1 MKFETFEKMITI
13 FQKTFSNF
21 RFNPEDEEQIDL
33 WYNELA
39 YMEDIKAVLA
49 AKKVISTCEF
59 ITIKNIKQAY
69 ADIDSP
75 MKVENEEGWGL
86 VERAIRNFG
95 YMRADEAIASLPVQ
109 VQKAVEFMGG
119 FQSICEAEKKEV
131 VRGQFTKAMAAV
143 NERTKSNN
151 TLGKVLLGQ
160 ITQYQML
167 AEEREN
173 TRLKV
178 VNTIQIE
185 QRKTDNTRIEENK
198 SHIANIREILNRSIE
213 QTEGVHAT

>member
-1 MKFETFEKMITI
+1 MKFETFETIINI

-21 RFNPEDEEQIDL
+21 KFNPKDDEQVEL

-39 YMEDIKAVLA
+39 YMDDVKAVLS

-69 ADIDSP
+69 ADIDGP
-75 MKVENEEGWGL
+75 VRVENEEGWGL

-95 YMRADEAIASLPVQ
+95 YMRTDEAMASLPSQ
-109 VQKAVEFMGG
+109 VQKAVIFMGG

-131 VRGQFTKAMAAV
+131 IRGQFNKAMTAV

-151 TLGKVLLGQ
+151 TLGQSLLGQ
-160 ITQYQML
+160 ITQLQLL
-167 AEEREN
+167 AETKEN
-173 TRLKV
+173 MRLQ
-178 VNTIQIE
+178 VNNVMKIDQTSL
-185 QRKTDNTRIEENK
+185 DNNRIDENK
-198 SHIANIREILNRSIE
+198 KYISNIRDIIN
-213 QTEGVHAT
+213 QTIGQASEVRGA